1 MLARL
6 LSSRVRKLGNGH
18 RLGWPTDSLL
28 STPLVEDDDDPLL
41 IASRNWIRSHVCHEA
56 F

>member
-1 MLARL
+1 MLAHL

-18 RLGWPTDSLL
+18 RLGWHTDLL
-28 STPLVEDDDDPLL
+28 FSTPLVEDDDDPLL
-41 IASRNWIRSHVCHEA
+41 IASRNWIGSHICHEA